1 MIKSKSKSQLFS
13 IDNIIGV
20 LLAILIIFDLKIE
33 RPIINLMN
41 TPIGI
46 IFSLIFI
53 IILFICLN
61 PIIGILFL
69 IYLFINVKE
78 ARRSTRNNVL
88 HHLNPP
94 REMQVEEEVILV
106 NAPIKNQ
113 NKGNNVA
120 FQPIVEKLHP

>member
-1 MIKSKSKSQLFS
+1 MAKLKSKLFS

-20 LLAILIIFDLKIE
+20 LLAVLIIFDLKIE

-46 IFSLIFI
+46 IFSLIFV
-53 IILFICLN
+53 IILFIYLN

-69 IYLFINVKE
+69 IYIFINIKE
-78 ARRSTRNNVL
+78 AKTTTKTNIL
-88 HHLNPP
+88 QKLNPP
-94 REMQVEEEVILV
+94 LEMQVEEEVILI

-113 NKGNNVA
+113 NKGNNVS
-120 FQPIVEKLHP
+120 FIPVVEKLNN

>member
-1 MIKSKSKSQLFS
+1 MAKSKYSLFS

-20 LLAILIIFDLKIE
+20 LLAILILFDLKIE
-33 RPIINLMN
+33 RPIINLIN

-46 IFSLIFI
+46 IFSLIFV

-69 IYLFINVKE
+69 IYLFINIKDI
-78 ARRSTRNNVL
+78 RKTTRNNVL
-88 HHLNPP
+88 ENLNPP
-94 REMQVEEEVILV
+94 REMQVEEEVILI

-113 NKGNNVA
+113 NKGNNVQ
-120 FQPIVEKLHP
+120 FQPLVEILAP